1 MKQAA
6 ILMILLS
13 SALVPLFAQNNAG
26 AGGAAGSGF
35 AGVDRA
41 TLQTVYAQLAT
52 PEGRMRVLST
62 MTGIP
67 EQKLKKAEELRQAAA
82 QEQRTDQA
90 EIDIRKAQLTRLLLD
105 THPNMAD
112 VQKILREGLDWEYKI
127 RLGEIRRDLTIRDLL
142 GDQDWSRFRMATRL
156 VDRID
161 RVRLQQLSG
170 GGAAGDRGAQQLT
183 PQDRELLLR
192 LRALEQRMNRQGQ

>member
-1 MKQAA
+1 MKRAA
-6 ILMILLS
+6 ILLILLS
-13 SALVPLFAQNNAG
+13 GAFAPLFAQNNADGSVAG
-26 AGGAAGSGF
+26 AGF

-41 TLQTVYAQLAT
+41 TLQNVYAHLAT
-52 PEGRMRVLST
+52 PDGRMRVLST

-67 EQKLKKAEELRQAAA
+67 EQKLKKADELRQAAA

-105 THPNMAD
+105 PHPNMLD
-112 VQKILREGLDWEYKI
+112 VEKVLREGLDWEYKI

-142 GDQDWSRFRMATRL
+142 GDQDWSRFRVATRL
-156 VDRID
+156 IDRID
-161 RVRLQQLSG
+161 RARMQQLSNYG
-170 GGAAGDRGAQQLT
+170 TAGDHGAQQFT